1 MRFLDLAIIFKVT
14 VEQNRSTL
22 NVCDRLASVFPET
35 SSKLRLTG
43 LDWFIVYKDVVGM
56 RYLKLARSL
65 FILS

>member
-22 NVCDRLASVFPET
+22 NVCDRLASVFHET
-35 SSKLRLTG
+35 NSKLRLTK
-43 LDWFIVYKDVVGM
+43 LDWFIVYKGVVGK
-56 RYLKLARSL
+56 RYLKLVRSL